1 MIQQFLRDHDFHDLM
16 VLHIREIIDL
26 LLAKGVYFSILTN
39 ISEITFDPV
48 LPAEI
53 TENFKPI
60 TLFVIA
66 EYTFET
72 ASFDEENLYF
82 EAGFGHQ
89 NIGSYLTIPLHAIV
103 QIIVEDTPIMIN
115 LSVPP
120 EHVPKKADVEKSTN
134 IFLSN
139 PENRDLLR
147 KKKGKKTIKK

>member
-1 MIQQFLRDHDFHDLM
+1 MIQQFLRDPDFHALM
-16 VLHIREIIDL
+16 KLHISEIIDL
-26 LLAKGVYFSILTN
+26 LLEKGIFFSILTN
-39 ISEITFDPV
+39 ISEIKFEPV

-53 TENFKPI
+53 TEHFKPI

-72 ASFDEENLYF
+72 CSFDEENLYF

-89 NIGSYLTIPLHAIV
+89 NVGSFVTVPLHAIV
-103 QIIVEDTPIMIN
+103 QIIVEDTPIFIN

-120 EHVPKKADVEKSTN
+120 EHAPKKADIEKSTN

-139 PENRDLLR
+139 PENRELLQ
-147 KKKGKKTIKK
+147 KKKKR

>member
-1 MIQQFLRDHDFHDLM
+1 MIQQFLRDHDFHDMM

-39 ISEITFDPV
+39 IAEIRFDPV
-48 LPAEI
+48 LPSEI

-72 ASFDEENLYF
+72 CSFDEENLYF

-89 NIGSYLTIPLHAIV
+89 NVGSFVTVPLSAIV
-103 QIIVEDTPIMIN
+103 QILVEDTPILIN

-120 EHVPKKADVEKSTN
+120 EHTPKKADVDKSTN

-139 PENRDLLR
+139 PENEKLLKKR
-147 KKKGKKTIKK
+147 KKR